1 MRVPAAITL
10 LVFSSLIQCTT
21 CTCNITCTTDYISSL
36 NCSCPGPTLASDYHL
51 EAECRDE
58 DENISVSCEIKA
70 PERWCIL
77 ELDPD
82 EFPIGAFGECTVQ
95 AKNSNGER
103 GVEQK
108 DSTTLK
114 LYENIKLRPPF
125 NISLTVCKD
134 SYNVSWKM
142 DSDDYIYFN
151 GYMVYRV
158 RTRIKGEAKPS
169 YHYVYEDR
177 QYLEIPSSV
186 LQSEKDYEVDV
197 QARVNPHRIENGF
210 WSEWSSSAKWR
221 TKRSPTENKNIFYKT
236 EPGEEG
242 NGKDYWQYCF
252 LLLIVAPCLLCFFG
266 TRLWLRKVHV
276 YIPSPEIFF
285 RPLYHA
291 YEGDFKKW
299 VGPTFTLSETDCLEG
314 STAVSVVKEKQ
325 AKSLERLCDIEGED
339 GASTSSS
346 PFLGMASLSSSKQS
360 SEDCG
365 HSPGLDGSAG
375 HVSIDTVT
383 VLEEESQGSGSS
395 RDPGEGRF
403 EYPPFGPEGNLGN
416 VALGLLAARCRWDA
430 VLSGGRVSGGAGSS
444 EGPSSRLALDCL
456 EPRPRHDGSEPDQS
470 SLESFSFT
478 EHSEDGYPAVTLDM
492 DTIDSGFLESDCSS
506 PVHSDP
512 DVREKMDA
520 PVLVGSF
527 HTNYVKQWVANT
539 DPSAP
544 QEDSES

>member
-58 DENISVSCEIKA
+58 DENIS
-70 PERWCIL
+70 
-77 ELDPD
+77 
-82 EFPIGAFGECTVQ
+82 
-95 AKNSNGER
+95 
-103 GVEQK
+103 

-197 QARVNPHRIENGF
+197 QARVNPHRIETGF

-266 TRLWLRKVHV
+266 TRRLWLRKVHV

-365 HSPGLDGSAG
+365 HSPGN
-375 HVSIDTVT
+375 
-383 VLEEESQGSGSS
+383 SG
-395 RDPGEGRF
+395 
-403 EYPPFGPEGNLGN
+403 NA
-416 VALGLLAARCRWDA
+416 ALGLLAARCRWDA